1 MSGCCQLRSSPIKAC
16 LVALVL
22 FMPLAVSPVPFVQ
35 GALDTTMD
43 NEDSPIIFLCGE
55 DFGEVMTVLEFE
67 RLVDEGIITI
77 GDLPLRSMASDIGE
91 KSLGEA

>member
-1 MSGCCQLRSSPIKAC
+1 MHSVKA
-16 LVALVL
+16 LLSAFVLVL
-22 FMPLAVSPVPFVQ
+22 PLAVSPVPFVE
-35 GALDTTMD
+35 GSLDKTMD

-55 DFGEVMTVLEFE
+55 DFGEAMTVIEFE

-77 GDLPLRSMASDIGE
+77 GDLPLRSSASDIGV

>member
-1 MSGCCQLRSSPIKAC
+1 MKSVPINAG
-16 LVALVL
+16 LVAFAL
-22 FMPLAVSPVPFVQ
+22 FMPLSVSPVPFVE
-35 GALDTTMD
+35 GSLDTTMD

-55 DFGEVMTVLEFE
+55 DFGEAMTVLEFE

-77 GDLPLRSMASDIGE
+77 GDLPLRSAAPDMGV

>member
-1 MSGCCQLRSSPIKAC
+1 MRSFTINVCFAAF
-16 LVALVL
+16 LM
-22 FMPLAVSPVPFVQ
+22 FMPLAVSPVPFVE
-35 GALDTTMD
+35 GSLDTTMD

-55 DFGEVMTVLEFE
+55 DFGEAMTVLEFE

-77 GDLPLRSMASDIGE
+77 GDLPLRSAAPDIGE